1 MLKMSLINI
10 KPKMKTII
18 SFRFNQDVEK
28 EKKHYQLIAD
38 EEYVF
43 SRENFRLLSAKL
55 TAKEIS
61 NFHND
66 GIYDYQY
73 SITQKE

>member
-1 MLKMSLINI
+1 M
-10 KPKMKTII
+10 
-18 SFRFNQDVEK
+18 EK

-38 EEYVF
+38 EVYVF
-43 SRENFRLLSAKL
+43 SKENFRLLSAKL